1 MGYYCILTA
10 IHELDENK
18 TEARTRSIENS
29 NAAASMNNDG
39 KCNTGDISG
48 IAFSSVFLIIVYFNN
63 LI

>member
-10 IHELDENK
+10 IHELDEIK
-18 TEARTRSIENS
+18 KEARNRYIENS
-29 NAAASMNNDG
+29 NAAASMNNNG

-48 IAFSSVFLIIVYFNN
+48 IAFSCGFLIIVYFNN